1 MRFSIAAI
9 ALVATAVSA
18 QYATTTAAVT
28 SYAASNA
35 TSSAGPTVYSTVSG
49 APSGTGSAPTHTP
62 SFVNAAPA
70 NEYKIGAAA
79 LAAVAALVL

>member
-18 QYATTTAAVT
+18 QYPTTTVT

-35 TSSAGPTVYSTVSG
+35 TSSVGPTVYST
-49 APSGTGSAPTHTP
+49 
-62 SFVNAAPA
+62 
-70 NEYKIGAAA
+70 
-79 LAAVAALVL
+79 